1 MDVYMGRQPIFN
13 QRCKVVGYE
22 LLYRDAEHKDHAHI
36 VSQEVATTRVLSDA
50 ITVFGLTNLTDN
62 KYAFVNF
69 PEKLILNDFVL
80 LAKPDNVVVELL
92 ETVRITEGL
101 LEKLRVLKQK
111 GYYIALDDYTGEVR
125 FDPLLPLVDVVKVD
139 FRMTKPLQ
147 QKEIAEKL
155 HSKYKKMALLAEKIE
170 DAAEFEW
177 AKQQGYGMFQGYFFA
192 KPTTVNKHISES
204 GTALLEMMA
213 ELNREEPNYVQCAE
227 IIQRDPTL
235 SYRFIH
241 HLKRLA
247 AFRGNLASSIQ
258 HNLVMVGVQELR
270 RWVTLALAFEN
281 NVSTTSELVRV
292 AYLRG
297 VFACKLMRCDVHSED
312 SNWGLML
319 GMFSMME
326 HILNID
332 IRKLLWD
339 VAMPQEIA
347 LALTNE
353 DENYYTKLLRYVMNY
368 EQHYGQLNL
377 DTAEHNA
384 DYARMKADIGVKLTD
399 REIVHLYMDSI
410 TETDRIF
417 KLMEGAQS

>member
-1 MDVYMGRQPIFN
+1 
-13 QRCKVVGYE
+13 
-22 LLYRDAEHKDHAHI
+22 
-36 VSQEVATTRVLSDA
+36 
-50 ITVFGLTNLTDN
+50 
-62 KYAFVNF
+62 
-69 PEKLILNDFVL
+69 
-80 LAKPDNVVVELL
+80 
-92 ETVRITEGL
+92 
-101 LEKLRVLKQK
+101 
-111 GYYIALDDYTGEVR
+111 
-125 FDPLLPLVDVVKVD
+125 
-139 FRMTKPLQ
+139 
-147 QKEIAEKL
+147 
-155 HSKYKKMALLAEKIE
+155 
-170 DAAEFEW
+170 
-177 AKQQGYGMFQGYFFA
+177 
-192 KPTTVNKHISES
+192 
-204 GTALLEMMA
+204 
-213 ELNREEPNYVQCAE
+213 
-227 IIQRDPTL
+227 
-235 SYRFIH
+235 
-241 HLKRLA
+241 
-247 AFRGNLASSIQ
+247 
-258 HNLVMVGVQELR
+258 
-270 RWVTLALAFEN
+270 
-281 NVSTTSELVRV
+281 
-292 AYLRG
+292 
-297 VFACKLMRCDVHSED
+297 MRCDVHSAD